1 MRTKADYLLCKDI
14 ETIEQNGF
22 KDINPRPRYADGTPA
37 HTISV
42 NHQYRSYDLSA
53 GEFPI
58 TTLRPIAWKTAIKE
72 ILWIYQDASNDLDL
86 LHNKYNVFYWDEWPS
101 KDMPGTIGARYG
113 EVVRRYDLMNNLL
126 NDIQKDPYGRRHII
140 DLWQYKEL
148 NETDGL
154 YPCAFL
160 TDWNVRGE
168 YLDMILFQRS
178 GDMLMASGAGNVN
191 EVQYA
196 ALLMMVARHCGYKPG
211 KFTHVIANEQLYD
224 HHLEAAKTIKE
235 RFTALAFEDAG
246 FKVRTAD
253 GQFRDTYS
261 VIDELAAN
269 KELIASLPVRM
280 MLNPEKTNFYDFT
293 VDDFQLEN
301 YIPVKPQLNLEI
313 AI

>member
-1 MRTKADYLLCKDI
+1 MRTEADYYLYTNI
-14 ETIEQNGF
+14 NMIEQGGF
-22 KDINPRPRYADGTPA
+22 EDINPRPKYADGAPA
-37 HTISV
+37 HTKSI
-42 NHQYRSYDLSA
+42 NHQYRSYDLST
-53 GEFPI
+53 GDFPI

-72 ILWIYQDASNDLDL
+72 ILWIYQDASNSLDL

-154 YPCAFL
+154 CPCAFL
-160 TDWNVRGE
+160 TNWNVCGE
-168 YLDMILFQRS
+168 YLDMLLFQRS

-211 KFTHVIANEQLYD
+211 RFTHVIANEQIYNK
-224 HHLEAAKTIKE
+224 HWEAANE
-235 RFTALAFEDAG
+235 LRNRFETVSPENG
-246 FKVRTAD
+246 
-253 GQFRDTYS
+253 S
-261 VIDELAAN
+261 VKMI
-269 KELIASLPVRM
+269 
-280 MLNPEKTNFYDFT
+280 LNPEKTNFYDFT
-293 VDDFQLEN
+293 IDDFQLEN
-301 YIPVKPQLNLEI
+301 YNPIKPQLNLEI

>member
-1 MRTKADYLLCKDI
+1 MRTEADCYLYTTI
-14 ETIEQNGF
+14 NMIEQGGF
-22 KDINPRPRYADGTPA
+22 EDINPRPKYIDGTPA
-37 HTISV
+37 HTKSI
-42 NHQYRSYDLSA
+42 NHQYRSYDLST
-53 GEFPI
+53 GDFPI

-72 ILWIYQDASNDLDL
+72 ILWIYQDASNSLDL

-154 YPCAFL
+154 CPCAFL
-160 TDWNVRGE
+160 TNWNVRGE
-168 YLDMILFQRS
+168 YLDMLLFQRS

-191 EVQYA
+191 EIQYA

-211 KFTHVIANEQLYD
+211 RFTHIIANEQIYD
-224 HHLEAAKTIKE
+224 RHWE
-235 RFTALAFEDAG
+235 
-246 FKVRTAD
+246 
-253 GQFRDTYS
+253 
-261 VIDELAAN
+261 AAN
-269 KELIASLPVRM
+269 KLRNRFETVSPENGSVKMI
-280 MLNPEKTNFYDFT
+280 LNPEKTNFYDFT
-293 VDDFQLEN
+293 IDDFQLEN
-301 YIPVKPQLNLEI
+301 YNPIKPQLNLEI

>member
-1 MRTKADYLLCKDI
+1 MRTEADYYLYTNI
-14 ETIEQNGF
+14 NMIEQGGF
-22 KDINPRPRYADGTPA
+22 EDINPRPKYADGTPA
-37 HTISV
+37 HTKSI
-42 NHQYRSYDLSA
+42 NHQYRSYDLST
-53 GEFPI
+53 GDFPI

-72 ILWIYQDASNDLDL
+72 ILWIYQDASNNLDL

-160 TDWNVRGE
+160 TNWNVRGE
-168 YLDMILFQRS
+168 YLDMLLFQRS

-211 KFTHVIANEQLYD
+211 RFTHIIANEQIYD
-224 HHLEAAKTIKE
+224 KHWK
-235 RFTALAFEDAG
+235 
-246 FKVRTAD
+246 
-253 GQFRDTYS
+253 
-261 VIDELAAN
+261 AAN
-269 KELIASLPVRM
+269 ELRNRFETVSPENGSVKM
-280 MLNPEKTNFYDFT
+280 TLNPEKTNFYDFT

-301 YIPVKPQLNLEI
+301 YNPVKPQLNLEI

>member
-1 MRTKADYLLCKDI
+1 MRTEADYYLYTNI
-14 ETIEQNGF
+14 NMIEQGGF
-22 KDINPRPRYADGTPA
+22 EDINPRPKYADGTPA
-37 HTISV
+37 HTKSI
-42 NHQYRSYDLSA
+42 NHQYRSYDLST
-53 GEFPI
+53 GDFPI

-72 ILWIYQDASNDLDL
+72 ILWIYQDASNSLDL

-126 NDIQKDPYGRRHII
+126 KDIQKDPYGRRHII

-154 YPCAFL
+154 CPCAFL
-160 TDWNVRGE
+160 TNWNVRGE
-168 YLDMILFQRS
+168 YLDMLLFQRS

-211 KFTHVIANEQLYD
+211 RFTHIVANEQIYD
-224 HHLEAAKTIKE
+224 RHWEAANE
-235 RFTALAFEDAG
+235 LRNRFETVSPENG
-246 FKVRTAD
+246 
-253 GQFRDTYS
+253 S
-261 VIDELAAN
+261 VKMI
-269 KELIASLPVRM
+269 
-280 MLNPEKTNFYDFT
+280 LNPEKTNFYDFT
-293 VDDFQLEN
+293 IDDFQLEN
-301 YIPVKPQLNLEI
+301 YNPIKPQLNLEI

>member
-1 MRTKADYLLCKDI
+1 MRTEADYYLYTNI
-14 ETIEQNGF
+14 NMIEQGGF
-22 KDINPRPRYADGTPA
+22 EDMNPRPKYADGTPA
-37 HTISV
+37 HTKSI
-42 NHQYRSYDLSA
+42 NHQYRSYDLST
-53 GEFPI
+53 GDFPI

-72 ILWIYQDASNDLDL
+72 ILWIYQDASNSLDL

-126 NDIQKDPYGRRHII
+126 KDIQKDPYGRRHII

-154 YPCAFL
+154 CPCAFL
-160 TDWNVRGE
+160 TNWNVRGE
-168 YLDMILFQRS
+168 YLDMLLFQRS

-211 KFTHVIANEQLYD
+211 RFTHIVANEQIYD
-224 HHLEAAKTIKE
+224 RHWEAANE
-235 RFTALAFEDAG
+235 LRNRFETVSPENG
-246 FKVRTAD
+246 
-253 GQFRDTYS
+253 S
-261 VIDELAAN
+261 VKMI
-269 KELIASLPVRM
+269 
-280 MLNPEKTNFYDFT
+280 LNPEKTNFYDFT
-293 VDDFQLEN
+293 IDDFQLEN
-301 YIPVKPQLNLEI
+301 YNPIKPQLNLEI

>member
-1 MRTKADYLLCKDI
+1 MRTKADYLLYKDI

-22 KDINPRPRYADGTPA
+22 KDINPRPKYADGTPA
-37 HTISV
+37 HTLSV
-42 NHQYRSYDLSA
+42 NHQYRFYDLSA

-72 ILWIYQDASNDLDL
+72 ILWIYQDASNSLDL
-86 LHNKYNVFYWDEWPS
+86 LHSKYNVFYWDEWPS

-113 EVVRRYDLMNNLL
+113 EVVRRYDLMNSLL

-211 KFTHVIANEQLYD
+211 KFTHVISNEQIYD
-224 HHLEAAKTIKE
+224 RHLEVAKSLKE
-235 RFTALAFEDAG
+235 RFTALTFEDAG
-246 FKVRTAD
+246 FKVRTED

-269 KELIASLPVRM
+269 KEFVISNPVKM
-280 MLNPEKTNFYDFT
+280 TLNPEKTNFYDFT

-301 YIPVKPQLNLEI
+301 YNPVKPQLNLEI

>member
-1 MRTKADYLLCKDI
+1 MRTEADYYLYTNI
-14 ETIEQNGF
+14 NMIEQGGF
-22 KDINPRPRYADGTPA
+22 EDINPRPKYADGAPA
-37 HTISV
+37 HTKSI
-42 NHQYRSYDLSA
+42 NHQYRSYDLST
-53 GEFPI
+53 GDFPI

-72 ILWIYQDASNDLDL
+72 ILWIYQDASNSLDL

-154 YPCAFL
+154 CPCAFL
-160 TDWNVRGE
+160 TNWNVRGE
-168 YLDMILFQRS
+168 YLDMLLFQRS

-211 KFTHVIANEQLYD
+211 RFTHVIANEQIYNK
-224 HHLEAAKTIKE
+224 HWEAANE
-235 RFTALAFEDAG
+235 LRNRFETVSPENG
-246 FKVRTAD
+246 
-253 GQFRDTYS
+253 S
-261 VIDELAAN
+261 VKMI
-269 KELIASLPVRM
+269 
-280 MLNPEKTNFYDFT
+280 LNPEKTNFYDFT
-293 VDDFQLEN
+293 IDDFQLEN
-301 YIPVKPQLNLEI
+301 YNPIKPQLNLEI